1 MKILSWNVAL
11 TTCLLRLASG
21 IYKSRKSSSLEIFSL
36 INKINPDIVCFQEVQ
51 SYAYNFLFSLLEKD
65 YPHSC
70 YNPEL
75 GLLIVSKM
83 YLQSEESVLFPKNTF
98 TTCCG
103 IRTGII
109 HTFVPEINKH
119 IINVHLPLRKVENDT
134 VLNQLKDCINSLNG
148 EIILTGDFNIDYP
161 DLFNVLNTLNVK
173 KTPIR
178 KITFSHLINYQL
190 DYMFYITNNE
200 CVPLNYKVIQT
211 FESDH
216 YPILYYFS
224 RNKEHWTIIPNN
236 G

>member
-21 IYKSRKSSSLEIFSL
+21 IYKTRKSSSSEIFKL

-103 IRTGII
+103 IRT
-109 HTFVPEINKH
+109 FVPEINKH

-148 EIILTGDFNIDYP
+148 EIILMGDFNINYP
-161 DLFNVLNTLNVK
+161 DLFNVLSTLNIK
-173 KTPIR
+173 KPPIR
-178 KITFSHLINYQL
+178 KITFSHFVNYQL
-190 DYMFYITNNE
+190 DYMFYIADNE
-200 CVPLNYKVIQT
+200 RVPLNYKVIQT

>member
-11 TTCLLRLASG
+11 TTCSLRLFSG
-21 IYKSRKSSSLEIFSL
+21 ICKSRKLSSEKIFEL
-36 INKINPDIVCFQEVQ
+36 INKIKPDIICFQEVQ
-51 SYAYNFLFSLLEKD
+51 SYAYNFLYSLLERD
-65 YPHSC
+65 YPYSC

-75 GLLIVSKM
+75 GLLTISKM
-83 YLQSEESVLFPKNTF
+83 YSQSEESILFPKNTF

-148 EIILTGDFNIDYP
+148 EIILLGDFNVDYP
-161 DLFNVLNTLNVK
+161 DLFNVLNTLGIRK
-173 KTPIR
+173 SPIR
-178 KITFSHLINYQL
+178 KITFTHLVNYQL
-190 DYMFYITNNE
+190 DYMFYITKNDRM
-200 CVPLNYKVIQT
+200 PLEYQVIQT

-216 YPILYYFS
+216 YPILYSFS
-224 RNKEHWTIIPNN
+224 
-236 G
+236 

>member
-11 TTCLLRLASG
+11 TTCSLRLASG
-21 IYKSRKSSSLEIFSL
+21 ICKPRKLSSQKIFDL
-36 INKINPDIVCFQEVQ
+36 IKKVKPDIICFQEVQ
-51 SYAYNFLFSLLEKD
+51 SYAYNFLYSLLEKD

-119 IINVHLPLRKVENDT
+119 IVNVHLPLRKHENDSI
-134 VLNQLKDCINSLNG
+134 LDQLKDCINSLDE
-148 EIILTGDFNIDYP
+148 EIILLGDFNVDYP
-161 DLFNVLNTLNVK
+161 ELFNVLNTLNIRK
-173 KTPIR
+173 SPIR
-178 KITFSHLINYQL
+178 KITFTHLVNYQL
-190 DYMFYITNNE
+190 DYMFCITKNDRI
-200 CVPLNYKVIQT
+200 PLNYKVIKSI
-211 FESDH
+211 ESDH
-216 YPILYYFS
+216 YPIIYSFS
-224 RNKEHWTIIPNN
+224 
-236 G
+236 

>member
-11 TTCLLRLASG
+11 TTCSLRLF
-21 IYKSRKSSSLEIFSL
+21 SRICRPRKTSSQKIFEL
-36 INKINPDIVCFQEVQ
+36 INKIKPDILCFQEVQ
-51 SYAYNFLFSLLEKD
+51 SYAYNFLYSLLKKD

-109 HTFVPEINKH
+109 HTFVPKINKY
-119 IINVHLPLRKVENDT
+119 IVNVHLPLRKHENDSI
-134 VLNQLKDCINSLNG
+134 LNQLKDCINSLNR
-148 EIILTGDFNIDYP
+148 EIILLGDFNVDYP

-173 KTPIR
+173 KSPIR
-178 KITFSHLINYQL
+178 KITFTHLVNYQL
-190 DYMFYITNNE
+190 DYMFYITKNE
-200 CVPLNYKVIQT
+200 RIPLEYQVIQN

-216 YPILYYFS
+216 YPIIYSFS
-224 RNKEHWTIIPNN
+224 
-236 G
+236 